1 MRTVYTLQGKQFK
14 KHKIL
19 LAEFNKGIV
28 ATEIFPRTIKTNRDI
43 INNYV
48 ETSAYVMKGDEN
60 IE

>member
-28 ATEIFPRTIKTNRDI
+28 NTISRECELFRR
-43 INNYV
+43 V
-48 ETSAYVMKGDEN
+48 EVSYGILAL
-60 IE
+60 